1 MHFPMN
7 RLPQF
12 MPLLI
17 AAQLRQASQSSNY
30 TSLFIVIS
38 LPQVT

>member
-1 MHFPMN
+1 MHFLMN

-17 AAQLRQASQSSNY
+17 AAPIKASESKLQLH
-30 TSLFIVIS
+30 SLFIVIS